1 VGSERQEIVRFPGV
15 QRGAE
20 LMLRRMT
27 IRSRRVERIRKVRER
42 ILEEKRFQF

>member
-15 QRGAE
+15 QREAE

-27 IRSRRVERIRKVRER
+27 IRSRRIEKIRRVRER
-42 ILEEKRFQF
+42 ELEEKRLQF